1 MSFRERCRTL
11 KGFHLFRRAYPKYE
25 RQTPPVIRGNMR
37 QAVVVPSPDSLF
49 TEAVF
54 ILKDS
59 ALRDSTL
66 SGAELLQQAKEA
78 AAGYTARQLPE
89 RRKSAIPPTAVFIS
103 GAAAAVLILWAAGL
117 L

>member
-11 KGFHLFRRAYPKYE
+11 KGFHLFRRAYPKLE
-25 RQTPPVIRGNMR
+25 RQPAPVIRGNMR
-37 QAVVVPSPDSLF
+37 QAVVVPAPDSLF

-59 ALRDSTL
+59 ALRDSTV
-66 SGAELLQQAKEA
+66 SGAELLRQAKEA
-78 AAGYTARQLPE
+78 TVGYTVRQLPE
-89 RRKSAIPPTAVFIS
+89 RRKAAIPPAALFIS
-103 GAAAAVLILWAAGL
+103 GAAAAVLILWGIGL